1 MPPKQPQ
8 KSKAQKALAA
18 ASSSRSKGK
27 KKWSKGKVRE
37 KKNYAV
43 VLSGELHKKLFSEVP
58 KKMKMITVYTMVEAY
73 KINASV
79 ARRCI
84 KDLAAQG
91 KIKCISDHSAMPIYT
106 KM

>member
-43 VLSGELHKKLFSEVP
+43 VLSPELYKKLFAGVP
-58 KKMKMITVYTMVEAY
+58 KMKMITVYTMVEAY

-84 KDLAAQG
+84 KELASKG
-91 KIKCISDHSAMPIYT
+91 KIKCISNHSRMPIYT
-106 KM
+106 KA

>member
-27 KKWSKGKVRE
+27 KKWSKGKVRD

-43 VLSGELHKKLFSEVP
+43 VLNGELHKKLFSEVP

-84 KDLAAQG
+84 KELAAKG
-91 KIKCISDHSAMPIYT
+91 KIKCISNHSAMPIYT
-106 KM
+106 KI